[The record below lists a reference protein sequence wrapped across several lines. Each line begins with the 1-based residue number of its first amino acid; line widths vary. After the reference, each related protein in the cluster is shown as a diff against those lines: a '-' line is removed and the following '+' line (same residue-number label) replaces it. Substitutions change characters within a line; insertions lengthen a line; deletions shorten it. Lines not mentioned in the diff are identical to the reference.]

1 MKISRSRLLRVL
13 AAAPLFA
20 AIPLSAEL
28 ATAAPVM
35 KSRSCVT
42 VPPVAHRGGTER
54 YVEDT
59 ANAFRASPVG
69 FWENDVQFTLDG
81 VPIIMH
87 DATVDRTT
95 NGTGTVADLPWSY
108 ISTLRTNDDQP
119 VMTLRQFV
127 NDQSVD
133 RVYAFVEIK
142 TAPTE
147 AQWTAFVSAVKS
159 REGWGGPRPVISSFD
174 AATLDQVAVRLPGYT
189 RALIQSTGD
198 ADPADI
204 TPHASILLKHHDSI
218 TAARLQKWTA
228 AGLRV
233 YAWADPAADP
243 ASEWQRISSYSTDS
257 TPGSVS
263 GYITATPQAYL
274 NWQAGASC

>member
-1 MKISRSRLLRVL
+1 MKISRLLRVL

-20 AIPLSAEL
+20 AISLSADM
-28 ATAAPVM
+28 APAAPAM
-35 KSRSCVT
+35 RPRSCVV
-42 VPPVAHRGGTER
+42 VPPIAHRGGTER

-59 ANAFRASPVG
+59 RNAFRAAPVG
-69 FWENDVQFTLDG
+69 FWENDVQFTLDN

-95 NGTGTVADLPWSY
+95 NGTGAVAALTWAQ
-108 ISTLRTNDDQP
+108 ISLLRTADDQP
-119 VMTLRQFV
+119 VMTLRDFI

-147 AQWTAFVSAVKS
+147 AQWATFIAAVKS
-159 REGWGGPRPVISSFD
+159 REGWGGPRPAISSFD

-218 TAARLQKWTA
+218 TAARLTKWTS

-243 ASEWQRISSYSTDS
+243 SSEWQRISSYSTD
-257 TPGSVS
+257 TAAGSVS

-274 NWQAGASC
+274 NWQSSATC